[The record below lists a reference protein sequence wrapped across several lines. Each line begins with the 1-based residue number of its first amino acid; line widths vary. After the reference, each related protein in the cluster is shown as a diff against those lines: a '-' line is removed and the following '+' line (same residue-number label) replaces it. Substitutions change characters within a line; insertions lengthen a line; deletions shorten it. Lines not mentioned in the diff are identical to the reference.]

1 MLESEGSGNYAI
13 NWSRHVAGLEH
24 MRKEMTDCAHRIV
37 NVMAAPSVME
47 SPARNV
53 IICPPDIGSEGVN
66 VGGLEES

>member
-1 MLESEGSGNYAI
+1 
-13 NWSRHVAGLEH
+13 
-24 MRKEMTDCAHRIV
+24 MRKGTTDCTHRIV

-66 VGGLEES
+66 VGGLEESYPKSVVRSRMLLILSPPIVCG